1 LKATHFEYAHE
12 SNPGG
17 ERMLC
22 LLRLSQFVVAKEL
35 ELTLGPG
42 LTVLTGETG
51 AGKSIILDAL
61 NLLCGRRAEAGWIRQ
76 GAKEAVVEG
85 LFRCTEVLQQRL
97 LDSGFSAEGG
107 ELLIQRSIQRDG
119 RSKVYVNGS
128 LATVGVLSKLMH
140 GFVDIAGQREFMD
153 LLEPAAQRKFI
164 DLFGMLREEGGA
176 FRAFRE
182 AMERLKQLAS
192 KQKEFGKTAAELE
205 ARKSFLEFQL
215 AEISNVAPRRNE
227 DAELEAEKKKH
238 RGIEKLKSAM
248 GNASALLSA
257 EEGVLVLLGRLEVSL
272 EEAQKFDDA
281 AMPWRATVRE
291 CSELLGDLG
300 HMLSR
305 YIENIEANPHRL
317 SEVEERLDILHRL
330 ARKYG
335 GSFEKVFER
344 FEGLQ
349 REWDDFENHANRAN
363 QLAEEYERAHAEGMR
378 LAKVLSTARQK
389 TADKVRE
396 VIQKDLAKLN
406 LPTARFDIALT
417 PAELGEDG
425 ADDIEFLFSA
435 HSREPARALS
445 KVASGGELS
454 RLALALR
461 ASRMGFDECFCCI
474 FDEADSGVGGKEAD
488 AVGQL
493 VWKMGESKQVLCVT
507 HTAQVAAYAD
517 VHWKVEKE
525 DVGGQGFTKIQ
536 LLQSQEER
544 AQEIARMISGTTITP
559 ETLGAAKSLLRE
571 AKKQAKKTRRA
582 D

>member
-1 LKATHFEYAHE
+1 
-12 SNPGG
+12 
-17 ERMLC
+17 MLC

-61 NLLCGRRAEAGWIRQ
+61 NLLCGRRAEVGWIRQ

-119 RSKVYVNGS
+119 RSKVYINGS

-140 GFVDIAGQREFMD
+140 GLVDIAGQREFMD
-153 LLEPAAQRKFI
+153 LLEPAAQRKFV
-164 DLFGMLREEGGA
+164 DFFGMLRGEGGA

-182 AMERLKQLAS
+182 AMERLRQLAAE
-192 KQKEFGKTAAELE
+192 QREFGKTAAELE

-215 AEISNVAPRRNE
+215 SEISNVAPKRDENT
-227 DAELEAEKKKH
+227 ELEAEKKKH
-238 RGIEKLKSAM
+238 RGAEKLKLAL
-248 GNASALLSA
+248 GNAAALLSG
-257 EEGVLVLLGRLEVSL
+257 EEGILVLLGRLEASL
-272 EEAQKFDDA
+272 EEARKFDDA
-281 AMPWRATVRE
+281 AMPWNATAKE
-291 CSELLGDLG
+291 CSELLSDLG
-300 HMLSR
+300 HMLSK
-305 YIENIEANPHRL
+305 YVENIDANPHRL
-317 SEVEERLDILHRL
+317 FEVEERLDILHRL
-330 ARKYG
+330 SRKYG
-335 GSFEKVFER
+335 GSLEKVFER
-344 FEGLQ
+344 FEELQ
-349 REWDDFENHANRAN
+349 REWDDFENHASRA
-363 QLAEEYERAHAEGMR
+363 QKLAEEYERAHAEGVR
-378 LAKVLSTARQK
+378 LAKVLSVARQK
-389 TADKVRE
+389 AADKVRGAIE
-396 VIQKDLAKLN
+396 ADLARLS

-417 PAELGEDG
+417 PTELGEDG

-435 HSREPARALS
+435 HSREPARVLS

-461 ASRMGFDECFCCI
+461 AARMGFDECFCCI

-493 VWKMGESKQVLCVT
+493 VWKMGKDKQVLCVT

-517 VHWKVEKE
+517 AHWKVEKE
-525 DVGGQGFTKIQ
+525 EVGGQGFTKVQ
-536 LLQSQEER
+536 LLKMQEER
-544 AQEIARMISGTTITP
+544 AREIARMISGTTITP

-571 AKKQAKKTRRA
+571 ARKQAKGTFHA
-582 D
+582 T